1 VTAENPLV
9 RQILEGTSPEL
20 RLLAAQGILPLASEE
35 LIPLQVMLASD
46 DDAMVANSARE
57 ALQSAD
63 TRLLGAYLAA
73 EAPAEVLRWFAL
85 GHPDPTLVET
95 VLRRRNVPLDLLEE
109 VAGSLGPEQQ
119 EVLLLRQDAIVDRP
133 SILDHLEANER
144 LSTFAR
150 RRISEY
156 RQHLLPRDT
165 AIEAASRE
173 FDAATIAVAE
183 LDADDLAE
191 IERVRAEVAPTG
203 EVDHRTGLS
212 EAQIRSLPVP
222 VRIKLCRGASRALRQ
237 ILIRDSN
244 RLVSLG
250 VLANAAFSED
260 EIEQVASNRSMDE
273 EVLAVIARRREWVS
287 RYGVCK
293 ALVQNPRT
301 PVGLSVRLVTRLSVR
316 DLKTLRRDK
325 NVPEPVRS
333 AADRLYRIKSV

>member
-1 VTAENPLV
+1 MTEESPLV
-9 RQILEGTSPEL
+9 RQVLEGGAPEL
-20 RLLAAQGILPLASEE
+20 RLLAAQGILPLAPEE
-35 LIPLQVMLASD
+35 LIPLQVQLAED
-46 DDAMVANSARE
+46 EDPMIAEYARE
-57 ALQSAD
+57 ALQSVD
-63 TRLLGAYLAA
+63 GRLAAAYLGAD
-73 EAPAEVLRWFAL
+73 APPAVLHWFA
-85 GHPDPTLVET
+85 HRHSDPMLVET
-95 VLRRRNVPLDLLEE
+95 VLRRRDVPLDLLEQ
-109 VAGSLGPEQQ
+109 VAGSLGPDLQ

-133 SILDHLEANER
+133 AILDRLEANEH
-144 LSTFAR
+144 LSVFAR
-150 RRISEY
+150 RRIAEY
-156 RQHLLPRDT
+156 RQHLLPRDV
-165 AIEAASRE
+165 AIEAAASD

-183 LDADDLAE
+183 LDAADLAE

-203 EVDHRTGLS
+203 EVDSRTGLS

-260 EIEQVASNRSMDE
+260 EVEQVASNRSMDE

-316 DLKTLRRDK
+316 DLKMLRRDK